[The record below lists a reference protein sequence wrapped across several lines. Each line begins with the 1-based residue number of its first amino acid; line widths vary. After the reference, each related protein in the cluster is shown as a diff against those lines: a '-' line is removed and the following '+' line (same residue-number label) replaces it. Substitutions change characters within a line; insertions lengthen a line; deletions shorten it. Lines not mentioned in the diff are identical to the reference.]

1 VKLCHQCGGK
11 FGLVRYYNLR
21 RPFCSR
27 RCVDRF
33 KKSLAQ
39 RLGDESYMA
48 GYGVR
53 HDRLR
58 RAGNSLS
65 PVIGWVMRRTFKAI
79 HQI

>member
-1 VKLCHQCGGK
+1 
-11 FGLVRYYNLR
+11 
-21 RPFCSR
+21 
-27 RCVDRF
+27 VDRF